1 VAKPA
6 DIPEDAF
13 HPVAQDFDPP
23 NLNSGTAPGF
33 VVGPEVLRLPAP
45 PPPMP
50 PRSFGEPPLIVVR
63 IAPKPAP
70 KPAPK
75 AVAKPRVISVM
86 PSVADA
92 RAYALSR
99 IGSVQFA
106 CLDRLFTRESN
117 WNPHAYNSSSGAYGI
132 PQAVPGDKMATFGAD
147 WRDNPITQVKWGLSY
162 IAGRYGTACR
172 AWSHA
177 QTYGWY

>member
-13 HPVAQDFDPP
+13 HPVAQDFDPSTLDP
-23 NLNSGTAPGF
+23 PTALGD
-33 VVGPEVLRLPAP
+33 VVGPEVLRLPPP

-50 PRSFGEPPLIVVR
+50 ARSYREPPLIVVR
-63 IAPKPAP
+63 IAPRPAP
-70 KPAPK
+70 KPVPK
-75 AVAKPRVISVM
+75 VRVTSAM
-86 PSVADA
+86 PSVADG
-92 RAYALSR
+92 RAYALNR

-106 CLDRLFTRESN
+106 CLDKLFTRESG
-117 WNPHAYNSSSGAYGI
+117 WNPHAYNASSGAYGI
-132 PQAVPGDKMATFGAD
+132 PQAVPGDKMAIFGAD

-162 IAGRYGTACR
+162 IAGRYGTACN
-172 AWSHA
+172 AWSHS